1 MHIGGLKILDY
12 AKKFGFYSLPPL
24 DTPPNTSSASGLY
37 KNNRLFTPTSN
48 TQIDSGR
55 LAFGQE
61 RMLVTPLQMALVGAT
76 IANKGMLPKPYLV
89 KKIVAADGSTVS
101 TTSPQTLGR
110 VLKPETAAE
119 LNQMMQLVVQG
130 GTAASVG
137 FPASLKVAG
146 KTGTAE
152 LGLGSVYDSWFVA
165 FAPADNPR
173 YVVAVVVAKQPNG
186 FGASVAAPIAK
197 VILEKLLAR

>member
-1 MHIGGLKILDY
+1 
-12 AKKFGFYSLPPL
+12 
-24 DTPPNTSSASGLY
+24 
-37 KNNRLFTPTSN
+37 
-48 TQIDSGR
+48 
-55 LAFGQE
+55 
-61 RMLVTPLQMALVGAT
+61 
-76 IANKGMLPKPYLV
+76 
-89 KKIVAADGSTVS
+89 
-101 TTSPQTLGR
+101 
-110 VLKPETAAE
+110 
-119 LNQMMQLVVQG
+119 MMQLVVQG